1 MFVDRKDNVFC
12 VSLGAG
18 DCAMSWAFC
27 LEVEQR
33 EAIADNMPMFR
44 FLGRSEKFSEILS
57 EELLRRIEASIPE
70 RSGVVF
76 QQKKYSLRS
85 GEIPAKAFNPRS
97 DVSPVRHPERRRI
110 GLAPDICS
118 ITAYSKHNR
127 GAQWMLDAIDCVE
140 ASVALF
146 KEEFGIS
153 GSNFLNGDRSDLFSE
168 DSLYEAEC
176 LWLLTKLEESLL
188 ANTAVQGTSVPKR
201 SGSI

>member
-1 MFVDRKDNVFC
+1 MDRKDNVFC
-12 VSLGAG
+12 VSFGAG
-18 DCAMSWAFC
+18 DYAMSWAFC
-27 LEVEQR
+27 VEAEQI
-33 EAIADNMPMFR
+33 ESIAQNMPMFR
-44 FLGRSEKFSEILS
+44 FLARSEKFSEILS

-76 QQKKYSLRS
+76 LQKKYSLRS
-85 GEIPAKAFNPRS
+85 GEIPAKAFNPRT

-118 ITAYSKHNR
+118 ITAYSKQNR
-127 GAQWMLDAIDCVE
+127 GAQWMLEAIDCVE

-153 GSNFLNGDRSDLFSE
+153 GSNFLNGDRSNLFS
-168 DSLYEAEC
+168 DDTLYEAEC

-188 ANTAVQGTSVPKR
+188 VNYSVQGTAGPKR
-201 SGSI
+201 TGSI